1 MQPLDTPNTRQP
13 GQLSE
18 MLQADPDF
26 VDRVFEYLLAEFPQ
40 IAGPKFADVKRALR
54 DELRGEQ
61 VYVPSRS
68 AAERQ
73 QLARQAL
80 SLFNG
85 RNATEVARRLSVSR
99 ATVYRLLKQPHGAA
113 L

>member
-1 MQPLDTPNTRQP
+1 MQFPDTPTRQP
-13 GQLSE
+13 DAFNAL
-18 MLQADPDF
+18 LQADPDF
-26 VDRVFEYLLAEFPQ
+26 VDRVFDYLLAEFPQ
-40 IAGPKFADVKRALR
+40 IAGPKFGDVKRALR
-54 DELRGEQ
+54 DELGGER
-61 VYVPSRS
+61 VYVPTRS

-73 QLARQAL
+73 QLARQVL

-85 RNATEVARRLSVSR
+85 RNATEVARRLSISR